1 MVAREYDYWL
11 LDLDGTLI
19 DVDWSYPRSVFD
31 RVGDRLGREFTDR
44 EAEVLW
50 HGLGGN
56 RDDQLREWGIDPA
69 DFWPA
74 FHDVEDPQRRAEE
87 TFLYEDAEFVADL
100 DCPVG
105 LVTHC
110 QPFLANP
117 VLDHLDIRD
126 WFDTIICCDEEL
138 GWKPDPAPVEHA
150 KRRLGV
156 HANGHEGVSASSEG
170 RSPSDRASGQRPR
183 EDEASGGSSGRRSD
197 GVLAGDGAS
206 DVGAA
211 WNAGLDAVHVERHG
225 HDRRRHCVLGDYR
238 IESFEE
244 LLATANAD

>member
-44 EAEVLW
+44 EAEILW

-56 RDDQLREWGIDPA
+56 RNDQLREWGIDPEE
-69 DFWPA
+69 FWPA
-74 FHDVEDPQRRAEE
+74 FHDIEDPQRRAEE
-87 TFLYEDAEFVADL
+87 TYLYDDATFVGEL

-117 VLDHLDIRD
+117 VLDELDIRD

-138 GWKPDPAPVEHA
+138 GWKPDPAPMHHA
-150 KRRLGV
+150 MDQLGV
-156 HANGHEGVSASSEG
+156 RDGGVGGSAGTATDGGQSDGGQSDSGRSNATSEGVY
-170 RSPSDRASGQRPR
+170 
-183 EDEASGGSSGRRSD
+183 
-197 GVLAGDGAS
+197 AGDGAS

-211 WNAGLDAVHVERHG
+211 WNAGLDAIHVERHG
-225 HDRRRHCVLGDYR
+225 HHRREQCVLGDYR
-238 IESFEE
+238 VESFDE
-244 LLATANAD
+244 LLGMAESN

>member
-44 EAEVLW
+44 EAEILW

-56 RDDQLREWGIDPA
+56 RNEQLREWGIDPEE
-69 DFWPA
+69 FWPA
-74 FHDVEDPQRRAEE
+74 FHDIEDPQRRAEE
-87 TFLYEDAEFVADL
+87 TYLYDDAAFVGEL

-117 VLDHLDIRD
+117 VLDELDIRD
-126 WFDTIICCDEEL
+126 WFDTVICCDEEL
-138 GWKPDPAPVEHA
+138 GWKPDPAPLHHA
-150 KRRLGV
+150 MEQIGV
-156 HANGHEGVSASSEG
+156 HHDGH
-170 RSPSDRASGQRPR
+170 
-183 EDEASGGSSGRRSD
+183 D
-197 GVLAGDGAS
+197 GVYAGDGAS

-211 WNAGLDAVHVERHG
+211 WNAGLDAIHVERHG
-225 HDRRRHCVLGDYR
+225 HHRREQCVLGDYR
-238 IESFEE
+238 VETFDE
-244 LLATANAD
+244 LLATAGAD